1 MSNKQL
7 YREDLTKAEISSIFN
22 YLKLRLRTS
31 QYFNSEFGYW
41 YEPQQSN
48 YSKHFVLMSEK
59 KYADIIHNGPKEFKD
74 NYFDLLKF
82 FELNPLHDDFST
94 DFVFTLKDNID
105 LTCLYG
111 LARIA
116 VE

>member
-1 MSNKQL
+1 MIHKQL
-7 YREDLTKAEISSIFN
+7 YREDLTPTEISSIFN

-41 YEPQQSN
+41 YEPLQSN
-48 YSKHFVLMSEK
+48 YSKHFVLLPEK
-59 KYADIIHNGPKEFKD
+59 RYTINNGPKEFKD

-82 FELNPLHDDFST
+82 FELNPLHDDFNT